1 MENEILFSRRER
13 NGAFYAE
20 IILNRPE
27 KGNALTMPMLE
38 RLKSLAQELAND
50 RTVRLVVIRGA
61 GRFFCTGGDI
71 KAWGALSPRQMSQEW
86 ILPGIAVLDIISA
99 LPQPVIS
106 AIHGHAIG
114 GGLELALASDLR
126 LGMKGAKFG
135 TPEVAIGMIAGWTG
149 VRKLAETIGFARAQ
163 HLTLL
168 GHLIN
173 AEQALQWGLITE
185 LADSPEAFELSLNV
199 WIDRLL
205 ANSPIA
211 MSLTKSLLAS
221 GRTDSRQQH
230 ADAAELAAAS
240 ADCTEGVRAFSEKRP
255 PVFQKSLTP

>member
-1 MENEILFSRRER
+1 MENEILLSRHVR
-13 NGAFYAE
+13 NGAIYAE
-20 IILNRPE
+20 IVLNRPD

-71 KAWGALSPRQMSQEW
+71 KAWGALSPRQMAEEW
-86 ILPGIAVLDIISA
+86 ILPGISVMDSISA
-99 LPQPVIS
+99 LPQPVIA

-126 LGMKGAKFG
+126 LGLRSAKFG
-135 TPEVAIGMIAGWTG
+135 TPEVGIGMIAGWTG

-168 GHLIN
+168 GNLIT
-173 AEQALQWGLITE
+173 AGQALQWGLITE
-185 LADSPEAFELSLNV
+185 LADSPEQLELSLNT

-211 MSLTKSLLAS
+211 MSLTKGLLAS
-221 GRTDSRQQH
+221 GRADTRQLH
-230 ADAAELAAAS
+230 AAAAEVAAAS
-240 ADCTEGVRAFSEKRP
+240 ADCAEGVRAFAEKRA
-255 PVFQKSLTP
+255 PVFPNR